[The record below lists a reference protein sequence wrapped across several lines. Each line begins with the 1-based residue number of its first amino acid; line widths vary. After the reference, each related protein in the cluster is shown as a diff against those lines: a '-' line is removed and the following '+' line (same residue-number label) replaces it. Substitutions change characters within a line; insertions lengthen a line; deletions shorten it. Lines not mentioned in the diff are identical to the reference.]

1 MKNIGVTN
9 YIGKSIRITS
19 DEWVGEFTK
28 GCVYKVVPSVT
39 NFPCVVNDNNVLTYD
54 ILCYADDY
62 EVIDDIDL
70 EKE

>member
-1 MKNIGVTN
+1 MKNISVTS

-28 GCVYKVVPSVT
+28 GRIYKVVTSVT

-54 ILCYADDY
+54 ILCYTDDY

-70 EKE
+70 DKE

>member
-1 MKNIGVTN
+1 MKNISVIP

-28 GCVYKVVPSVT
+28 GCIYKVVPSVT

-54 ILCYADDY
+54 ILCYENDY
-62 EVIDDIDL
+62 EIVDNSNLD
-70 EKE
+70 KE

>member
-39 NFPCVVNDNNVLTYD
+39 NFHCVVNDNNVLTYD

-70 EKE
+70 DKE

>member
-1 MKNIGVTN
+1 MKNISVTP

-39 NFPCVVNDNNVLTYD
+39 NFPCVVNDNGILTYD
-54 ILCYADDY
+54 ILCYTNDY
-62 EVIDDIDL
+62 EVVENINLD
-70 EKE
+70 KE